1 MSILDSI
8 TLNPQQL
15 AAVKSIN
22 CPTLCVAGAGSGKTK
37 VLTTRVAYLM
47 SDCGVADDQIL
58 AITFTNLAA
67 KEMRERLHKICR
79 RSTQAWLITY
89 HSLCLKILYSDI
101 ANLEDG
107 VSDFRVIDEEDQEQ
121 IVKSIFVDWNLKV
134 DFGKRHKPKKLLHWI
149 NDIQIETYDKNNL
162 VWSTD
167 FEVTEELE
175 KEKKHGLSHSDLD
188 YVRGIYQEY
197 QKRKKQNKCLDFN
210 DLIVVTYKL
219 LTSCP
224 EVCKRWANKFQYI
237 MVDEFQDT
245 DKLQFSI
252 LEKLVGPNTNV
263 FAVGDPDQTI
273 YEWRGAYANVFKDFE
288 KSFSGT
294 KVIMLEKNYR
304 SSPQILE
311 CANELISHNILRYE
325 KILLTDN
332 KNNDKPTFFLGDSS
346 VEESRWIGKKVK
358 ELIDSKKY
366 QPKDIV
372 ILYRANFTSRI
383 PEEGLIFNQIPYRVY
398 GGIKFFQRKEIKD
411 ILAYLTLMTNPQD
424 EISIRR
430 VINVPARRIG
440 ESTIDKVSLY
450 ASMNSIPF
458 YEALKLT
465 NDQNSYINWDSN
477 VIYGFINLISEL
489 QNKCKNK
496 NPHEM
501 VDIILNKIKYY
512 DYLATFDTAEE
523 VESRKKNIEELKSS
537 MVEFIEKN
545 LDQGLIE
552 YLSEIRLYTDS
563 TKDDSKLSD
572 ENVVS
577 LMTIHYAKGTEH
589 PVVFICGMSYNVF
602 PSFRGM
608 SEEERR
614 ICFVG
619 ITRAKEKLFLSGN
632 NLESDLIDE
641 LGKNNIKYEKA
652 SFKSISSSDL
662 DWFDSNRDYD
672 PKKMYKQK
680 DVKFMVGDQVVHT
693 TFGAGVVVE
702 VDGDYIT
709 IIFKSPFGKKT
720 ILSSH
725 IALKRLKN

>member
-1 MSILDSI
+1 
-8 TLNPQQL
+8 
-15 AAVKSIN
+15 
-22 CPTLCVAGAGSGKTK
+22 
-37 VLTTRVAYLM
+37 
-47 SDCGVADDQIL
+47 
-58 AITFTNLAA
+58 
-67 KEMRERLHKICR
+67 
-79 RSTQAWLITY
+79 
-89 HSLCLKILYSDI
+89 
-101 ANLEDG
+101 
-107 VSDFRVIDEEDQEQ
+107 
-121 IVKSIFVDWNLKV
+121 
-134 DFGKRHKPKKLLHWI
+134 
-149 NDIQIETYDKNNL
+149 
-162 VWSTD
+162 
-167 FEVTEELE
+167 
-175 KEKKHGLSHSDLD
+175 
-188 YVRGIYQEY
+188 
-197 QKRKKQNKCLDFN
+197 
-210 DLIVVTYKL
+210 
-219 LTSCP
+219 
-224 EVCKRWANKFQYI
+224 
-237 MVDEFQDT
+237 
-245 DKLQFSI
+245 
-252 LEKLVGPNTNV
+252 
-263 FAVGDPDQTI
+263 
-273 YEWRGAYANVFKDFE
+273 
-288 KSFSGT
+288 
-294 KVIMLEKNYR
+294 
-304 SSPQILE
+304 
-311 CANELISHNILRYE
+311 
-325 KILLTDN
+325 
-332 KNNDKPTFFLGDSS
+332 
-346 VEESRWIGKKVK
+346 
-358 ELIDSKKY
+358 
-366 QPKDIV
+366 
-372 ILYRANFTSRI
+372 
-383 PEEGLIFNQIPYRVY
+383 
-398 GGIKFFQRKEIKD
+398 
-411 ILAYLTLMTNPQD
+411 MTNPQD

-545 LDQGLIE
+545 PDQGLIE

-589 PVVFICGMSYNVF
+589 PVVFICGMSYNTF